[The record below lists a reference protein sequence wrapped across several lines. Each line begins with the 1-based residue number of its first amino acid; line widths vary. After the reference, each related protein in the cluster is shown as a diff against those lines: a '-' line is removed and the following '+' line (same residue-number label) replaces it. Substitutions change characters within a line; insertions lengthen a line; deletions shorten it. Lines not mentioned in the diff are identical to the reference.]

1 MPCEKPPKYRS
12 VAAFEPPTRQATSGR
27 LADVWA
33 NTVKG
38 RRARPAAGLYYRQV
52 RRFGAFENA
61 AGINSHLTI
70 RISDIASVA
79 HQPAGLGIFT
89 PRIGRGHRKA
99 HRLKGQLET
108 PAVEEGVAADEE
120 GVGSLARKSRKDP
133 FDLAV
138 CAGVEDLD
146 LQSHGTGSH

>member
-1 MPCEKPPKYRS
+1 
-12 VAAFEPPTRQATSGR
+12 
-27 LADVWA
+27 
-33 NTVKG
+33 
-38 RRARPAAGLYYRQV
+38 
-52 RRFGAFENA
+52 
-61 AGINSHLTI
+61 INSHLTI
-70 RISDIASVA
+70 RISDVASVA
-79 HQPAGLGIFT
+79 HQPADLGIFT

-120 GVGSLARKSRKDP
+120 GVGSLARKGRKDP

-146 LQSHGTGSH
+146 LQSHGAGSRSASFNVISVILALSGLTSTATRVATGTNSCRSSRRFAANSWE